1 MSLAFLISDN
11 KGNIA
16 ILSKGNDNPDS
27 WYGEENDFINL
38 NIHDVL
44 LSIRKENNELKYTY
58 RVHHS
63 SSYYIQIVDM
73 IDDYNFNEL
82 SEKVELQSFMKKIR
96 QSDDLTILDDEEN
109 SILFELFNQ
118 RIKIREV
125 GKIRYKVSEIDTDII
140 IMM

>member
-1 MSLAFLISDN
+1 MSSAFLISDN
-11 KGNIA
+11 KGNVA

-44 LSIRKENNELKYTY
+44 LSIQKENNELKYTY

-73 IDDYNFNEL
+73 LDDYNFNEL

>member
-44 LSIRKENNELKYTY
+44 LSIRKENNELKYDY
-58 RVHHS
+58 RIHHS
-63 SSYYIQIVDM
+63 SSYYTQIVDM
-73 IDDYNFNEL
+73 LDDYNFNEL

-109 SILFELFNQ
+109 SILFELFSQ

-140 IMM
+140 IVM